1 MKKNTQNI
9 DELKEI
15 LTSMEEIV
23 VVTDKIGSGFIEENR
38 AASALLLFFNQ
49 CNVLDKLS
57 KTRKYLYQELESKI
71 SPEEF
76 DEWIENDSPLWKPPY
91 DKSEEEILEMLKKDK
106 N

>member
-1 MKKNTQNI
+1 MKKKTQNI

-23 VVTDKIGSGFIEENR
+23 IVIDKIGSGFIEENR
-38 AASALLLFFNQ
+38 TASALLLFFNQ

-91 DKSEEEILEMLKKDK
+91 NKSEEEILEMLKKDK